1 MNGIKSPLLN
11 YMETRTTQNM
21 NSAKN
26 KDILQENLNQLDKHQ
41 LKLFYSIL
49 VHYWVNYKYFISK
62 QNFFNMWC
70 EFNQTCSEVDDSF
83 PSPYDDHNLLKSFC
97 HTHPFYFIDTLDNK
111 IVKRLLCQHLNDRIY
126 ILSNV
131 AQRLHTGDLMASYEY
146 SNNALGLSENIEKL
160 VSETEKFVK
169 TFS

>member
-1 MNGIKSPLLN
+1 
-11 YMETRTTQNM
+11 M
-21 NSAKN
+21 NSVKN
-26 KDILQENLNQLDKHQ
+26 KDILQENLTKLDKHQ

-49 VHYWVNYKYFISK
+49 VHYWVKYKYFISK

-70 EFNQTCSEVDDSF
+70 EFNQICSEVDDTF
-83 PSPYDDHNLLKSFC
+83 PSPYDDNELLKSFC
-97 HTHPFYFIDTLDNK
+97 QSHPFYFIDALDPE
-111 IVKRLLCQHLNDRIY
+111 IVKRLLCQHLDDRID
-126 ILSNV
+126 ILSDI

-169 TFS
+169 TFSWFPKNSKLYYKAKSIDDN

>member
-1 MNGIKSPLLN
+1 
-11 YMETRTTQNM
+11 M
-21 NSAKN
+21 NSVKN
-26 KDILQENLNQLDKHQ
+26 KDILQENLTKLDKHQ

-49 VHYWVNYKYFISK
+49 VHYWVKYKYFISK

-70 EFNQTCSEVDDSF
+70 EFNQICSEVDDTF
-83 PSPYDDHNLLKSFC
+83 PSPYDDNELLKSFC
-97 HTHPFYFIDTLDNK
+97 QSHPFYFIDALDPE
-111 IVKRLLCQHLNDRIY
+111 IVKRLLCQHLDDRID
-126 ILSNV
+126 ILSDI